1 MKNKF
6 WNKLFFCCCLSGYL
20 ITFFTCRAW
29 LTRKQLLDQCL
40 NLEQFNHEAEQ
51 AESWMAKR
59 EAFLA
64 SGDVGSS
71 SDAVQALIKKHED
84 FEKSLQAQVLNYINP
99 FSS

>member
-1 MKNKF
+1 M
-6 WNKLFFCCCLSGYL
+6 
-20 ITFFTCRAW
+20 
-29 LTRKQLLDQCL
+29 DQCL
-40 NLEQFNHEAEQ
+40 NLQQFNHEAEQ

-84 FEKSLQAQVLNYINP
+84 FEKSLQAQVQNHANFFCDVI
-99 FSS
+99 FIAAGICEV

>member
-1 MKNKF
+1 M
-6 WNKLFFCCCLSGYL
+6 S
-20 ITFFTCRAW
+20 
-29 LTRKQLLDQCL
+29 RKQLLDQCL

-71 SDAVQALIKKHED
+71 LDAVQALIKKHED
-84 FEKSLQAQVLNYINP
+84 FEKSLQAQVEESYDNLSLIP
-99 FSS
+99 TLKFCF

>member
-1 MKNKF
+1 MHGTETHV
-6 WNKLFFCCCLSGYL
+6 LIIEILQLLSYQYNFHTND
-20 ITFFTCRAW
+20 IHRAW
-29 LTRKQLLDQCL
+29 LSRKLLLDQCL

-71 SDAVQALIKKHED
+71 LDAVQVLIKKHED
-84 FEKSLQAQVLNYINP
+84 FEKSLQAQVGRIM
-99 FSS
+99 